1 MSFRLALRAGS
12 ALAVLCL
19 PAAAQNQAE
28 QVVVYGTLPSGAG
41 LAPDKLSTSLQSL
54 SASDITAA
62 HGPTVLDSLGT
73 QVAGISL
80 NDSQGNAMFEDVRFH
95 GFEASPLEGTAQG
108 IAVYQNGIRLNEA
121 FGDTVNWDAIPEAAI
136 ARMDNWS
143 ANPVYGLNALG
154 GAINVV
160 MKDGFSYQGGQG
172 ELQGGS
178 YAHGMASVEY
188 GGNDGDFVYYG
199 TAEGITDAGWR
210 LHSGSN
216 VGRLYGDLG
225 WRFGSSEIHVVAS
238 GAQSG
243 LGVVGPTPIQ
253 LAAQDSAAV
262 YTWPQTTQNRI
273 GSLAVNGAT
282 RFSDDW
288 QLSGNAYVRVLRQRH
303 IDGNDADVESCST
316 KGSYGGDLC
325 LQDDGFPA
333 PAGGKTVAWRNQFT
347 IANPA
352 GQVFPFNKSVVYGT
366 DDRTFTDTVTQ
377 GAALQLTGSAPLLGL
392 ANYFTAGGSV
402 DHSSIGYRSNSTLG
416 QILPNL
422 DVAVLPGLAGAGSI
436 VHTLGD
442 LGYAPA
448 DLAGT
453 TDYYGLYAVDAI
465 DLLSSLTLT
474 AGARLNVADSATRDR
489 SSLFP
494 ELTGSH
500 GYTHLNPL
508 AGLSY
513 KIGGSI
519 SLFGGYSQNNRAP
532 TPLELDCANAS
543 LPCLLADSLV
553 SDPPLKQVVAES
565 FEAGFRGAEVLW
577 DGALSW
583 SASVYR
589 TDTHNDIVALGS
601 VIQGRGYYANVPDT
615 RRQGLDLSARFKTE
629 GWSAYASYSWLD
641 ATYQFTGALSSPN
654 NPMADDNGNVTVT
667 PGDRI
672 PMNPAN
678 TFKAGGDVEILPGFS
693 LGGDIGVTGS
703 QYYEGDYANQN
714 QQLSAYWLLNLRASY
729 ALSEHWSLFGLVNN
743 VFDRHAASYGTYF
756 DPSNTVPLFVSPLTD
771 VRSVTLIQPISFR
784 LGLTLR
790 L

>member
-136 ARMDNWS
+136 ARMANWS

-160 MKDGFSYQGGQG
+160 MKDGFTYQDGQG
-172 ELQGGS
+172 DLQGGS

-188 GGNDGDFVYYG
+188 GGNDGDFAYYG

-216 VGRLYGDLG
+216 VGRLYGDMG

-402 DHSSIGYRSNSTLG
+402 DHSSIGYQSNSTLG
-416 QILPNL
+416 QICPIWMSRCCR
-422 DVAVLPGLAGAGSI
+422 AWRAR
-436 VHTLGD
+436 
-442 LGYAPA
+442 APSS
-448 DLAGT
+448 T
-453 TDYYGLYAVDAI
+453 PWAI
-465 DLLSSLTLT
+465 W
-474 AGARLNVADSATRDR
+474 AMPR
-489 SSLFP
+489 P
-494 ELTGSH
+494 
-500 GYTHLNPL
+500 
-508 AGLSY
+508 
-513 KIGGSI
+513 I
-519 SLFGGYSQNNRAP
+519 SLAP
-532 TPLELDCANAS
+532 P
-543 LPCLLADSLV
+543 
-553 SDPPLKQVVAES
+553 
-565 FEAGFRGAEVLW
+565 
-577 DGALSW
+577 
-583 SASVYR
+583 
-589 TDTHNDIVALGS
+589 
-601 VIQGRGYYANVPDT
+601 VIMDFT
-615 RRQGLDLSARFKTE
+615 RWT
-629 GWSAYASYSWLD
+629 
-641 ATYQFTGALSSPN
+641 
-654 NPMADDNGNVTVT
+654 
-667 PGDRI
+667 
-672 PMNPAN
+672 
-678 TFKAGGDVEILPGFS
+678 
-693 LGGDIGVTGS
+693 
-703 QYYEGDYANQN
+703 
-714 QQLSAYWLLNLRASY
+714 
-729 ALSEHWSLFGLVNN
+729 
-743 VFDRHAASYGTYF
+743 
-756 DPSNTVPLFVSPLTD
+756 
-771 VRSVTLIQPISFR
+771 
-784 LGLTLR
+784 
-790 L
+790 